1 MELSGKN
8 QQECWNRRFKAVALG
23 IVLALTALTVRHWYE
38 TTLFGHPICANCRPD
53 FPQFY
58 AAAKLIWQS
67 PSALYDE
74 ASQLAIQKTIDSRIG
89 DSLLPYTYPPFTAMV
104 FMPLGWLSFP
114 VAFAAMALFN
124 LVLFVF
130 SLRLLISR
138 LQLTPEQSIW
148 LILIG
153 LSNFGVHSALLQGQA
168 SFVILTLMAIFA
180 FSFQETHH
188 FKAGLSTGLM
198 FFKPQL
204 QLAPFII
211 LFTRRR
217 WLALAIASITV
228 TALAAFSVILVGWAA
243 IHQYLILLQTYLV
256 AERGHGSYPE
266 AMHNLRALAQYAV
279 PFSWSRYLWVA
290 LLLLVIAATF
300 ILNAQQR
307 TSPKMTAVQWIGN
320 FVAGVLIAPHL
331 YPHDLAILIIP
342 AAFSL
347 KMFQEAVP
355 LWLIFV
361 MIAVG
366 VYPVLPLAFG
376 EHMPP
381 LVPLTLLVIF
391 FQCVLLSYREERLA
405 AAR

>member
-23 IVLALTALTVRHWYE
+23 IVLALTALTIRHLYE
-38 TTLFGHPICANCRPD
+38 TTFFGHPICDNCRPD

-104 FMPLGWLSFP
+104 LMPLGWLSFP

-153 LSNFGVHSALLQGQA
+153 LCNFGVHSALLQGQA
-168 SFVILTLMAIFA
+168 SFVILTLMAMFA

-188 FKAGLSTGLM
+188 IKAGLCTALM

-211 LFTRRR
+211 LFTCRR

-256 AERGHGSYPE
+256 AERGYGSYPN

-307 TSPKMTAVQWIGN
+307 TSPKMSAVQWIGN
-320 FVAGVLIAPHL
+320 FVAGVLLAPHL

-342 AAFSL
+342 TAFSL

-355 LWLIFV
+355 LWLILV
-361 MIAVG
+361 MIVVG

-376 EHMPP
+376 ENMPP
-381 LVPLTLLVIF
+381 LVPLVLLLIF
-391 FQCVLLSYREERLA
+391 SHCVLLSYREERPR